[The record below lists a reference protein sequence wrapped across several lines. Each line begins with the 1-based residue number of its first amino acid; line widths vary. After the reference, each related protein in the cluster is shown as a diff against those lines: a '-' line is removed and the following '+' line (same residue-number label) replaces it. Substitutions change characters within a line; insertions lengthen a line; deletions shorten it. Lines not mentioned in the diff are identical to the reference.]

1 MIYRRRRFYISG
13 ASIRSVMCGLLLRKN
28 TKALFTSVKTNSKT
42 GLAMILA
49 LIVLSLVA
57 LGQADSLQRGLEL
70 FRQEKYEAAL
80 QQFEEARRLQP
91 NNASIDNFIGIT
103 ETKLGRIDEANRDYQ
118 AASRIDPKL
127 AGPHTN
133 LGFNY
138 LSRKQYELA
147 EKQLQTAFALNSA
160 DPFTN
165 YYLAVLYLTTA
176 REKKAIPHIEPATTL
191 LQNDAPAALMAIKAC
206 LTFDAPA
213 EALKLVDLLEQHS
226 SLSAEQEYEIAKL
239 LDQRQ
244 MYVESAARFR
254 RIAEMQPSGQN
265 QYNLALAL
273 VKAKQTK
280 EALPMLVSLTTEHA
294 NDANLLSEIASA
306 YEAAGENS
314 LALDTWQKAIAADP
328 TNPDRYLDGTR
339 LLIDLDRY
347 KEATAIVQRGVPL
360 VPDDYP
366 LTIRLGAIQM
376 MTGNH
381 AEAREIYRKAIAEH
395 PELALGY
402 VAVAQSYMKEGNN
415 EEALKVLSDARGR
428 VPRDF
433 ALEYV
438 FGLVSF
444 QLGQQKQAMEALK
457 SAEELQPTVVEPHYQ
472 LGLLYMKTQAW
483 KDAQLEFEQVL
494 KLDPNNA
501 PTYYQL
507 SRTYQR
513 LGENDK
519 AQQMAKQA
527 SQLTKTQREDAL
539 KAQQLRFGIPQQN

>member
-1 MIYRRRRFYISG
+1 
-13 ASIRSVMCGLLLRKN
+13 
-28 TKALFTSVKTNSKT
+28 
-42 GLAMILA
+42 
-49 LIVLSLVA
+49 
-57 LGQADSLQRGLEL
+57 LGQTDSLSRGLEL

-80 QQFEEARRLQP
+80 QQFEEARQQQP
-91 NNASIDNFIGIT
+91 ANASIDNFIGIT
-103 ETKLGRIDEANRDYQ
+103 ETKLGRIDEANRDYE
-118 AASRIDPKL
+118 AASHIDPKL

-138 LSRKQYELA
+138 LSKKQYEAA
-147 EKQLQTAFALNSA
+147 EKQLRTALALDSA
-160 DPFTN
+160 DPFTH
-165 YYLAVLYLTTA
+165 YYLAVLYLTTG
-176 REKKAIPHIEPATTL
+176 REKEAIPHIEPAITL
-191 LQNDAPAALMAIKAC
+191 LEHDAAAAVLAIKAC
-206 LTFDAPA
+206 LTQAPA
-213 EALKLVDLLEQHS
+213 EASKLLDLAEQGS
-226 SLSAEQEYEIAKL
+226 GLSGEQEYELAKVFEE
-239 LDQRQ
+239 RQ

-254 RIAEMQPSGQN
+254 RIAEMQPSWQN

-273 VKAKQTK
+273 AKAKETK
-280 EALPMLVSLTTEHA
+280 EALPLLASLTAEHA
-294 NDANLLSEIASA
+294 TDAGLLSDVAAA
-306 YEAAGENS
+306 YESAGESS

-328 TNPDRYLDGTR
+328 TNPDHYLDCTR

-347 KEATAIVQRGVPL
+347 QEATEIVERGIPL
-360 VPDDYP
+360 VPDNYP
-366 LTIRLGAIQM
+366 LTIRLGAIEM

-381 AEAREIYRKAIAEH
+381 AQARETYRKAIAEH
-395 PELALGY
+395 PAIALGY
-402 VAVAQSYMKEGNN
+402 VAVAQSYMKEGNDD
-415 EEALKVLSDARGR
+415 EALKVLTDARATIS
-428 VPRDF
+428 RDF

-483 KDAQLEFEQVL
+483 KEAQAEFEQVI

-513 LGENDK
+513 LGESDK

-527 SQLTKTQREDAL
+527 SQLTKAQRDDAI
-539 KAQQLRFGIPQQN
+539 KTQQLRFGIPQH